1 MQDFTRYNIC
11 MITLYLDMDGVLADF
26 NKEYTKFDPLKED
39 RKKFRDAVL
48 THKIFEKLDFLPD
61 TQELLNHVSKL
72 NNVRVEILTSMGT
85 HEPSQ
90 ANAAKEQKLKWLNS
104 KNIPWKANFVHNKQ
118 EKAKYATPTSILID
132 DSSGC
137 IGPFIAAGGH
147 GILHS
152 HSSETI
158 RILDSTILK
167 IRVIQELDSKHA

>member
-1 MQDFTRYNIC
+1 

-167 IRVIQELDSKHA
+167 IRVMQELDSKHA